1 MSRDKNMVLSFAD
14 QILSSLSNVFV
25 VLAVARVS
33 EVSVFG
39 IATLLLTAVTTAL
52 VVARGSFGTPLL
64 LMSGRPRHCVTEE
77 VQSAVGG
84 ALLFGLVVGLCIAVS
99 GLVTGLTAIAMP
111 LAVAA
116 PLVLAQDVQ
125 RYGAMSNGRPH
136 LALIWDGL
144 WATGSAVVLILTWL
158 APRAALSATTIL
170 SAWTVLAGVSFAGL
184 TVAGSFAPRFVG
196 LSSWWRRTAGDRV
209 RFGLEGGVGAVG
221 SLLVAS
227 VGVALIGAAAA
238 AALRGAGTI
247 LGPLN
252 VMMSAM
258 PLAVIPEAAKRG
270 YGLSDTWRMLARL
283 AIGMS
288 AMALLVGSLG
298 LVLPDGLGHQLL
310 GPSWAAVAP
319 ILPITGIEYAGLA
332 WVSSVFSALRSQGQ
346 SVALLRARVLFTVC
360 SIVFSI
366 GAALYWGTV
375 RAMAL
380 GLASA
385 GLLVALVL
393 WLSVIRGSDSSRV
406 GA

>member
-1 MSRDKNMVLSFAD
+1 MSRDKKMVLSFAD

-64 LMSGRPRHCVTEE
+64 LMSGRPHNSVTEE

-84 ALLFGLVVGLCIAVS
+84 ALLFGLAVGLCIALS
-99 GLVTGLTAIAMP
+99 GLVTGLTAIALP
-111 LAVAA
+111 LALAA
-116 PLVLAQDVQ
+116 PLVLAEDVQ

-136 LALIWDGL
+136 LALIWDGV
-144 WATGSAVVLILTWL
+144 WATGSAFILILTWL
-158 APRAALSATTIL
+158 TPRALSSTTIL

-184 TVAGSFAPRFVG
+184 TIAGSFAPRFIG
-196 LSSWWRRTAGDRV
+196 LPCWWRRTAGDRV

-221 SLLVAS
+221 SLLVTS

-252 VMMSAM
+252 VLMSAM
-258 PLAVIPEAAKRG
+258 PLAVIPEAARKG
-270 YGLSDTWRMLARL
+270 YGLRDTWRMLARL

-288 AMALLVGSLG
+288 ALALLVGSLG
-298 LVLPDGLGHQLL
+298 LVLPDRIGHQLL

-332 WVSSVFSALRSQGQ
+332 WVSSVFSALRSQGR
-346 SVALLRARVLFTVC
+346 SVALLRARVLFTIC